1 MKINKKKLISGIAA
15 IIGMVIMLVGL
26 LSATTYA
33 TVIVIAVGWFT
44 MCIALLVLEGSPGD
58 AKVCGVVF
66 IILVIMGLIIIL
78 SNGLDLNKPLF
89 ERQAPWEEQ
98 ERLKE

>member
-1 MKINKKKLISGIAA
+1 MKISRKKLISGIAA
-15 IIGMVIMLVGL
+15 TIGMIIVLAGV

-33 TVIVIAVGWFT
+33 TVIVIAVGWFI
-44 MCIALLVLEGSPGD
+44 MCTAFLVLEGSPGD

-66 IILVIMGLIIIL
+66 VILAIIGLVIIL

-89 ERQAPWEEQ
+89 ERQAPWEE
-98 ERLKE
+98 RLEE